1 MREGL
6 VQILPGNPISVRS
19 SASVCHHI
27 HILHTILQSYFLR
40 LHAFINQ
47 SEANRSMGMS
57 MLSCHDKGTYCCGE
71 EACDCNTGSG
81 TITLKDSASAF
92 TTIGLFQS
100 PTTSESKASSTFLT
114 PSSEKSSATSPN
126 LGSSLSLFSAPHSPS
141 ASASSKTTNLTPVA
155 SDLQQPRPSSPPSK
169 LGIGTGVPIGI
180 LLVMTLVFIVRHNR
194 RLRIELQK
202 FYNGLLPNNS
212 IFNRFFLNR
221 LKGSDRTKEM
231 QNPIFELPTSSS

>member
-1 MREGL
+1 MSMREGL

-100 PTTSESKASSTFLT
+100 PTTSESKASSTVPT
-114 PSSEKSSATSPN
+114 PSSTNLSATSPN
-126 LGSSLSLFSAPHSPS
+126 LGSSLSLFSVPHLPS
-141 ASASSKTTNLTPVA
+141 ASAPVA

-180 LLVMTLVFIVRHNR
+180 LLVMALVFIVRHNR
-194 RLRIELQK
+194 RLRTELQK
-202 FYNGLLPNNS
+202 FYNGLSPNNS